1 MIVTLT
7 PNPSIDRSI
16 TVPDLRPGEVNRAT
30 DSRIDPGGKGINVSR
45 ALAAQGSTTTA
56 VFPSGGPEG
65 HLMEEL
71 LTGASVPHA
80 PVPVAGTL
88 RMNVALLEPDGTTT
102 KVNEPGPVLGPD
114 DVEALL
120 ATTLATYAVPS
131 APGADPA
138 ARGWLVGCGSLP
150 PGAPADLFA
159 QLVRR
164 GHEAGALVAVDTSG
178 APLHPAVAAGPDL
191 IKPNLEELEELVGR
205 RLPTLGDVRDAARSL
220 VDGGVGTVVV
230 SLGSDGALL
239 VDATSLVHAAARVDA
254 PLSTVGAGDCL
265 LAGCLDAL
273 SRGLPAADVV
283 SAGVRWGSAAVALP
297 GSAVPTPDDLAHVQA
312 VLTLDPD
319 LTRSLS

>member
-45 ALAAQGSTTTA
+45 ALAAQGSPTVA

-71 LTGASVPHA
+71 LGSASVPHT

-102 KVNEPGPVLGPD
+102 KVNEPGPVLGPE

-120 ATTLATYAVPS
+120 STTLARYAVPP
-131 APGADPA
+131 APGADPG
-138 ARGWLVGCGSLP
+138 RGWLVGCGSLP

-164 GHEAGALVAVDTSG
+164 GHEVGALVAVDTSG

-205 RLPTLGDVRDAARSL
+205 SLPTLGDVRDAARSL

-230 SLGSDGALL
+230 SLGGDGALL
-239 VDATSLVHAAARVDA
+239 VDATSVVHAAARVDT

-273 SRGLPAADVV
+273 SRGLPAADVI

-297 GSAVPTPDDLAHVQA
+297 GSAVPTPDDLARVHA
-312 VLTLDPD
+312 VLTPDPD
-319 LTRSLS
+319 LTRTLS

>member
-16 TVPDLRPGEVNRAT
+16 SVPDLQRGEVNRAT

-45 ALAAQGSTTTA
+45 ALRAQGSPTVA
-56 VFPSGGPEG
+56 VLPSGGPEG

-71 LTGASVPHA
+71 LTAADVPHA

-88 RMNVALLEPDGTTT
+88 RMNVALLEPGGTTT

-120 ATTLATYAVPS
+120 ATALPLIEG
-131 APGADPA
+131 P
-138 ARGWLVGCGSLP
+138 RGWLVGCGSLP
-150 PGAPADLFA
+150 PGAPEDFFA

-191 IKPNLEELEELVGR
+191 IKPNLEELEELVGHA
-205 RLPTLGDVRDAARSL
+205 LPTLGDVRDAARGL

-230 SLGSDGALL
+230 SLGGDGALL
-239 VDATSLVHAAARVDA
+239 VDATTVVHAAAPVLA

-273 SRGLPAADVV
+273 SRGLSAADVV
-283 SAGVRWGSAAVALP
+283 GAGVRWGSAAVALP
-297 GSAVPTPDDLAHVQA
+297 GSAVPTPADLAGVQA
-312 VLTLDPD
+312 VLTPDPD
-319 LTRSLS
+319 LTRTLS